1 MSGMN
6 FLEKLLDGVA
16 VEWKPLGALGEFVR
30 GSGLQKSDFTD
41 SGIGC
46 IHYGQIYTFYGDY
59 AYQTKSFVSST
70 LATKLRKAQKSD
82 LIIATT
88 SENIEDVCKT
98 LVWLGEQDVCVSG
111 ETYIF
116 KHNQNPKYLAY
127 YLKTPHFFDFKKRN
141 RTGTKVI
148 RVHGDRLATFQIPI
162 PCPDNPDRSLAIQ
175 AEIVRILDTFTALT
189 AELTAEL
196 TDRKKQYNYY
206 RDRLLNFG
214 DEVPVVQLSR
224 CCVSIA
230 DGDHQ
235 APPKTDMGIPF
246 ITISNVSNSYQ
257 IDFINTR
264 FVSEAYYGGLDDK
277 RKARKND
284 ILYTVVGSLGIPV
297 FIGDNRKFAFQRHIA
312 ILRPN
317 GNVIIPKYL
326 YHVLRSSDF
335 LKQAYAVAVGAA
347 QKTITLTALNRMKIS
362 MPPLEKQARIVALL
376 DKFDTLTHSISEGL
390 PREIA
395 LRQKQY
401 EYYRDLLLTF
411 PKPEEVKMHLATV
424 EKSHE

>member
-16 VEWKPLGALGEFVR
+16 VKWKTLEEVANFANGKGHEKDIIEDGKYVVVNSKFISTDGRVAKFSNIQICPLFKDDILLVMSDLPNGKALSKTFIVDAGDRYTLNQRIGGITVKNQGEILPKFLHCFLNRTPQLLKYDNGV
-30 GSGLQKSDFTD
+30 D
-41 SGIGC
+41 
-46 IHYGQIYTFYGDY
+46 
-59 AYQTKSFVSST
+59 QTN
-70 LATKLRKAQKSD
+70 LRKDQ
-82 LIIATT
+82 I
-88 SENIEDVCKT
+88 
-98 LVWLGEQDVCVSG
+98 LGV
-111 ETYIF
+111 
-116 KHNQNPKYLAY
+116 K
-127 YLKTPHFFDFKKRN
+127 
-141 RTGTKVI
+141 
-148 RVHGDRLATFQIPI
+148 IPI
-162 PCPDNPDRSLAIQ
+162 PCPENPKKSLAIQ

-189 AELTAEL
+189 AELTAALTAEL
-196 TDRKKQYNYY
+196 SDRKKQSNYY

-362 MPPLEKQARIVALL
+362 MPPLEEQARIVALL

-395 LRQKQY
+395 LRRKQY